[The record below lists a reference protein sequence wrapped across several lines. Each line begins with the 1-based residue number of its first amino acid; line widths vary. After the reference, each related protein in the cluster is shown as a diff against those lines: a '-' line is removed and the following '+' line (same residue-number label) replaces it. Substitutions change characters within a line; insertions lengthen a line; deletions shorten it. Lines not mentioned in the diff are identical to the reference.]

1 MAGDG
6 TEVYTT
12 SARGD
17 NLAVPKDLVTE
28 SATEREKETP
38 EAKAKRESDAK
49 TILETIKEIRATER
63 AEDQFRKDAKDD
75 ADFRVGTKGDRH
87 YQWPP
92 QVVEKRKAEGRLI
105 TTINRMPS
113 FVRQVTNQARQAR
126 LRIRVNP
133 SAGHGA
139 ARVKIAEVIQGI
151 IRNIETDSFADR
163 AYNKAADKQAEQGRG
178 FFRLITEWADEK
190 SFQQKIK
197 IRQEKDPLCI
207 YFDPNCQEADYSDAW
222 WAHKIV
228 DLSDDDFES
237 QTGEKAPTEQQI
249 TAFVGDDTD
258 KKDWFPAGKTRFVE
272 SFRKEKDGPP
282 RKLAELSTP
291 TRDVIEYPDEAGLKK
306 LKDAGITILRTR
318 DAQKYKMTWRK
329 LTGLKVYETTTWAGE
344 APPWI
349 PVIGEENEADGEL
362 DFRGVVRD
370 AKQPAMLF
378 NVESA
383 ALLEAIG
390 LGIKAS
396 IVGYK
401 GQFGAENSAT
411 RRAWESANTTP
422 HVFLEIEPVTID
434 GKPAPI
440 PQRQMFEAPV
450 EAIIAGI
457 QQTDADLKSTAGWH
471 DDSLGVAGRSDSGK
485 AITARQRQDELG
497 SSHYLDNLRFALC
510 SAGKQLIRLI
520 RVTYTMPQVVRIT
533 GNDDVARDVMVF
545 SGKDADPRD
554 QQNWQVHPASATQH
568 HKTAKGEMIAPGQPI
583 PFELPEGVKE
593 IYDLSVG
600 EFDVEVS
607 AAPDPGTRR
616 QEQMDALT
624 GVFKT
629 LRPEIT
635 EKFLDLLFQLG
646 DLPVFQQMSERA
658 KKLGLGM
665 SDDDGQMANWPPEA
679 QAIVGKMKAELQKM
693 QQELQA
699 ATMKLATK
707 QPELESRERIAKDK
721 NTLEMILAHLD
732 DMSAKWEMRA
742 KHETAIA
749 VAEISSKAKE
759 PDLTKVEIARL
770 GVQSDDA
777 QRAHE
782 SIQANADRTHEATQA
797 EQDRQHEAEQAEA
810 ARTAAVQAQESSQQH
825 DAAQTER
832 AAQAE
837 PTDEGGGA

>member
-17 NLAVPKDLVTE
+17 NLAVPKDLITE

-38 EAKAKRESDAK
+38 EAKTTREADAK
-49 TILETIKEIRATER
+49 TILATIKEIRATER

-75 ADFRVGTKGDRH
+75 ANFRVGTKGERH
-87 YQWPP
+87 YQWPA
-92 QVVEKRKAEGRLI
+92 QVLEKRKAEGRLI

-197 IRQEKDPLCI
+197 IRQEKDPLSL
-207 YFDPNCQEADYSDAW
+207 YFDPNCEEADYSDAW

-228 DLSDDDFES
+228 DLSNDEFES
-237 QTGEKAPTEQQI
+237 QTGEPAPTEQQI
-249 TAFVGDDTD
+249 TAFVGDDND
-258 KKDWFPAGKTRFVE
+258 KKDWFPKGKTRFVE
-272 SFRKEKDGPP
+272 SFRKEKDGPAIT
-282 RKLAELSTP
+282 LAELSTP
-291 TRDVIEYPDEAGLKK
+291 TRDAIPYPDEAGLKK
-306 LKDAGITILRTR
+306 LATAGITVLRTR
-318 DAQKYKMTWRK
+318 KAQKYKMTWRK
-329 LTGLKVYETTTWAGE
+329 LTGLKVYETTTWSGE

-370 AKQPAMLF
+370 AKQPAMLY
-378 NVESA
+378 NVEAA
-383 ALLEAIG
+383 ALLESIG
-390 LGIKAS
+390 LGIKAAV
-396 IVGYK
+396 VGYK
-401 GQFGAENSAT
+401 GQFGAEGSAT
-411 RRAWESANTTP
+411 RESWKTANITP
-422 HVFLEIEPVTID
+422 HVFLEIEPITID

-450 EAIIAGI
+450 EAIVAGI

-510 SAGKQLIRLI
+510 SAGKQLIKLI
-520 RVTYTMPQVVRIT
+520 RVVYTMPQVVRIT
-533 GNDDVARDVMVF
+533 GNDDVARDVMIF
-545 SGKDADPRD
+545 SGKDADPRL
-554 QQNWQVHPASATQH
+554 QENWQVHPSSATQP
-568 HKTAKGEMIAPGQPI
+568 HKTTKGELVQPGQPI
-583 PFELPEGVKE
+583 PFELPDGVKE

-665 SDDDGQMANWPPEA
+665 SDDDADMANWPPEA
-679 QAIVGKMKAELQKM
+679 QAIVGKMKGELQKM
-693 QQELQA
+693 QQELQQ

-707 QPELESRERIAKDK
+707 QPEIESRERIAHDK
-721 NTLEMILAHLD
+721 NTIEMVLARLD
-732 DMSAKWEMRA
+732 DMSTKWEMRA

-749 VAEISSKAKE
+749 VAEITSKSKE
-759 PDLTKVEIARL
+759 PDLTKVEIERL
-770 GVQSDDA
+770 GVGNDQA
-777 QRAHE
+777 QRTHE
-782 SIQANADRTHEATQA
+782 AIQADADRTHEATQA
-797 EQDRQHEAEQAEA
+797 DLDRQHTSSEA
-810 ARTAAVQAQESSQQH
+810 AASRDAAVQSQESSQQH
-825 DAAQTER
+825 DAAQTE
-832 AAQAE
+832 AAQAAK
-837 PTDEGGGA
+837 PDEGGGA